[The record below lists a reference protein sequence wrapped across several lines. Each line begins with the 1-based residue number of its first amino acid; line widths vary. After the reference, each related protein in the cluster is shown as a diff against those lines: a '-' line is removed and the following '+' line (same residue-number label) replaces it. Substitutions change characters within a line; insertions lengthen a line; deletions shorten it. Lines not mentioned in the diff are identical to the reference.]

1 MDSWPLS
8 STILMAH
15 VYLRS
20 HIICTTAPKKA
31 LSDLQICSV
40 FFFNKWSLSF
50 PALCSNVRFLM
61 IALAYS
67 VPTGVIAG
75 WSGVLDMILT
85 PANINQVRRS
95 PLCRICSPSLHIYR
109 KRDGAKFAV
118 AQRNSQAIVHI
129 ISRFT
134 GSRRCNIQTGCHHQM
149 FIFCKLTQQNW
160 LVAFRGEH

>member
-1 MDSWPLS
+1 MNGFLAAIFYNINGPC
-8 STILMAH
+8 ILKVSHHMH
-15 VYLRS
+15 HCTKKSPLRS
-20 HIICTTAPKKA
+20 
-31 LSDLQICSV
+31 SDLLCF

-95 PLCRICSPSLHIYR
+95 PLCRIYSPSLHIYR

-149 FIFCKLTQQNW
+149 FIFCKLTQQN
-160 LVAFRGEH
+160 